1 MSEKITKYRV
11 PVVGLG
17 LVGSVTA
24 VLVDKF
30 QDFDAVTYENTSKCD
45 KETAKAVQATT
56 SSLNFRVHR
65 RKQLNYFDLFIFF
78 LLLNCTWILFV
89 GCIVAVYLI

>member
-30 QDFDAVTYENTSKCD
+30 QDFDAVTYENASKCH
-45 KETAKAVQATT
+45 KEIVKTVKDA
-56 SSLNFRVHR
+56 SSLNFRVQR
-65 RKQLNYFDLFIFF
+65 RKQLSYFDIFIFF

-89 GCIVAVYLI
+89 GCFAAVYLI

>member
-30 QDFDAVTYENTSKCD
+30 QDFDDVTYENSSKCD
-45 KETAKAVQATT
+45 KERAQTVQAT

-65 RKQLNYFDLFIFF
+65 RKQLCYFDLFCFF
-78 LLLNCTWILFV
+78 LLLNCVWILFA
-89 GCIVAVYLI
+89 GCFLAVYLI